1 MTYNIPRH
9 RRGDTW
15 DGINTLGI
23 KVNGVPVN
31 LSSAQ
36 VVMEFRE
43 NYDSPVALKLSTATS
58 TISVL
63 SNLSSIRVL
72 PVLID
77 IPPATYK
84 YDLQVTYT
92 APTTSVKTYLEGTW
106 EIYYDITV

>member
-15 DGINTLGI
+15 DGINTIGI

-31 LSSAQ
+31 LSGAQ

-43 NYDSPVALKLSTATS
+43 DYDSPIALTLSTLTS

-63 SNLSSIRVL
+63 PNLSSVRVL

-84 YDLQVTYT
+84 WDLQFNYSN
-92 APTTSVKTYLEGTW
+92 TTVKTYLEGTW
-106 EIYYDITV
+106 EIYFDITA

>member
-1 MTYNIPRH
+1 MTYTIPRH

-15 DGINTLGI
+15 DGINTIGI
-23 KVNGVPVN
+23 KVNGTPVN
-31 LSSAQ
+31 LSGAQ

-43 NYDSPVALKLSTATS
+43 DYDSPIALTLSTLTS

-63 SNLSSIRVL
+63 PNLSSVRVL

-84 YDLQVTYT
+84 WDLQINYSN
-92 APTTSVKTYLEGTW
+92 TTVKTYLEGTW
-106 EIYYDITV
+106 EIYFDITA